1 MFDDNLAKVSQ
12 SHSGC
17 VTNEKTFVWKEK
29 KLKIKK
35 NKYIQNFRDE
45 TDKHDF
51 LYLYLNDEF
60 YLDHLVLKEFIDI
73 EDDTKPQKFEQMA
86 KIHTPF
92 EYYSQVVQ
100 FSANCREL
108 IHKEIMGFIA
118 QVK

>member
-35 NKYIQNFRDE
+35 NKYIQNFRNE
-45 TDKHDF
+45 TAEQDF
-51 LYLYLNDEF
+51 FYLDDEF

-100 FSANCREL
+100 FSADCREL
-108 IHKEIMGFIA
+108 IHNEIMGFTA